1 MKTLCLSWGAEMKLV
16 CAVCGSILVAVSQ
29 DSEIVLVFPCQ
40 VCLGKE
46 YEAGQVGLYE
56 EKKLCKEFKDFPY
69 RNSYREGW

>member
-1 MKTLCLSWGAEMKLV
+1 MKHV

-56 EKKLCKEFKDFPY
+56 EKKL
-69 RNSYREGW
+69 